1 MSSTAFETRLTSVQE
16 MVRLRL
22 GESWSDPPLPRPAHA
37 DLTKALAALLAAG
50 EELRQ
55 QNEELVATRQL
66 AEEQWRRYEE
76 LFEQAPDAYVV
87 TDPLGVIQE
96 ANRAAVALLQ
106 VPERPVGKPLLLYVD
121 ASDRPALLRLLARP
135 TPSLRTEVCLLPK
148 SGALVPAAVSATEV
162 RAPGGERRG
171 LRFLLRDLS
180 QVERTTQA
188 LRESEA
194 SFRTIFEHSFSAI
207 LILDDDGRIL
217 EANPAA
223 LSLTGLDR
231 GQLLGRRLA
240 ELLLDDAWA
249 LGESG
254 ALAKLRRADGALLS
268 LTLTSRR
275 VLTPGRRLVFAL
287 DVTALEAVTAD
298 RDLLRALSVHR
309 FQAQDEALR
318 RIARELHDEAGE
330 LLTSVHLRLDQLTKT
345 LPAARRRVREVRSLL
360 DEVEQRLRRISHE
373 LRPIMLDDLG
383 LVSALEHLAEGAA
396 SRTKAAIEV
405 EANDVGRL
413 SPAVE
418 TALYRIAQEA
428 LANALRH
435 ARAKRIL
442 IRVTR
447 QVELVTLSVE
457 DDGVGLDAFAREKGS
472 AARRKGLGLAGM
484 RERAESLGGVL
495 DLRAAPPHGLEVRV
509 RVPL

>member
-1 MSSTAFETRLTSVQE
+1 MSAFETRLTSVQE
-16 MVRLRL
+16 MVRLGL
-22 GESWSDPPLPRPAHA
+22 EGPGWSDPPLPRPALA
-37 DLTKALAALLAAG
+37 DLTKALAALRAAG
-50 EELRQ
+50 EELHQ
-55 QNEELVATRQL
+55 QNEELVATRQF

-96 ANRAAVALLQ
+96 VNRAAVALLH
-106 VPERPVGKPLLLYVD
+106 VPERPVGEPLLLLVD
-121 ASDRPALLRLLARP
+121 APDHPALLQLLDRP
-135 TPSLRTEVCLLPK
+135 TPAPRTEVCLLPK
-148 SGALVPAAVSATEV
+148 SGAPIRADVSATEV

-171 LRFLLRDLS
+171 LRFRLRNLS
-180 QVERTTQA
+180 HVEHTTQA
-188 LRESEA
+188 LRENEEFS
-194 SFRTIFEHSFSAI
+194 RTIFEHSFSAVF
-207 LILDDDGRIL
+207 ILDDDGRIL

-223 LSLTGLDR
+223 VSLTGLDR
-231 GQLLGRRLA
+231 GQLLGRRLT
-240 ELLLDDAWA
+240 ELLLADGCA

-254 ALAKLRRADGALLS
+254 ALVKLRRADGALLS
-268 LTLTSRR
+268 LTITSRR
-275 VLTPGRRLVFAL
+275 VLTPGRHLVFAL

-330 LLTSVHLRLDQLTKT
+330 LLTSVHLSLDQLSKT
-345 LPAARRRVREVRSLL
+345 LPTARRRVQGVRSLL

-383 LVSALEHLAEGAA
+383 LVSALEYLAEGAA
-396 SRTKAAIEV
+396 ARTKAAIEV

-418 TALYRIAQEA
+418 TVLYRIAQEA

-435 ARAKRIL
+435 ARPKWIM

-447 QVELVTLSVE
+447 EAKLVTLSVE
-457 DDGVGLDAFAREKGS
+457 DDGVGLDAGAREKGS
-472 AARRKGLGLAGM
+472 ATRKGLGLAGM

>member
-1 MSSTAFETRLTSVQE
+1 VSSTPFETRLTSVQE
-16 MVRLRL
+16 LVRLRL
-22 GESWSDPPLPRPAHA
+22 GDYSRAAGPLPRLVHE
-37 DLTKALAALLAAG
+37 DLTKALEALQAAG
-50 EELRQ
+50 QELRL
-55 QNEELVATRQL
+55 QNQALAETRQL
-66 AEEQWRRYEE
+66 AEEQWRRYQE
-76 LFEQAPDAYVV
+76 LF
-87 TDPLGVIQE
+87 
-96 ANRAAVALLQ
+96 
-106 VPERPVGKPLLLYVD
+106 
-121 ASDRPALLRLLARP
+121 
-135 TPSLRTEVCLLPK
+135 
-148 SGALVPAAVSATEV
+148 
-162 RAPGGERRG
+162 
-171 LRFLLRDLS
+171 
-180 QVERTTQA
+180 
-188 LRESEA
+188 ESEA

-231 GQLLGRRLA
+231 GQLLGRRLT
-240 ELLLDDAWA
+240 ELLLANPWA

-275 VLTPGRRLVFAL
+275 VLTPGRHLVFAL

-309 FQAQDEALR
+309 FQAQDEVLR

-345 LPAARRRVREVRSLL
+345 LPAARRHVQGVRSLL

-396 SRTKAAIEV
+396 SRTKAAIELG
-405 EANDVGRL
+405 ANDVGRL

-418 TALYRIAQEA
+418 TVLYRIAQEA

-435 ARAKRIL
+435 AQAKRIL

-447 QVELVTLSVE
+447 QAKLVTLSVE
-457 DDGVGLDAFAREKGS
+457 DDGVGLDAEAREKGS
-472 AARRKGLGLAGM
+472 ATRRTGLGLAGM

-495 DLRAAPPHGLEVRV
+495 ELRAAPPHGLEVRV